1 MSSPSLSSRS
11 FDRITYKGSRRT
23 KRTLLES
30 SPSTSPP
37 PTRKKFKVFSTDSV
51 EHGESRLVKAG
62 STVTKHP
69 NTLKTSYMNQSFSK
83 NAMLAVS
90 SPFMLSP
97 LKSSPISSPRKS
109 TRTVSSHLSQ
119 NEQLPLA
126 SPFKVVSRPISSRIL
141 SNKQS
146 ASSRDR
152 YISRGSVRHA
162 SIDSRQRNA
171 ATSTG
176 SHRRQASSISTV
188 GRTRESSW
196 LMAPNQSSTREIH
209 DSKKDMA
216 ILSLKIQ
223 KRRTSP
229 PLTSEDTSFV
239 MSEMPS
245 FLSIQGFSTPP
256 RDPGKTAI
264 AHLDDA
270 EHTKK
275 QRYWA
280 SDPSDR
286 ISILDNNFIFSGPA
300 SKPTTPMPTST
311 HHSSIDYR
319 NSFDMIPLTD
329 DWPDIEAASPSP
341 FAMTPDVARPTSLPL
356 PSPEV
361 GATNPDLDMDSS
373 SPGLDSESKMQTPTS
388 DTLSSG
394 SMRHNGVGLEE
405 TVDASLAYILSSFD
419 IDDSPTAQQI
429 HITKEGSSVA
439 SYFPRASVSHH
450 STSPAISPSLPRP
463 FGHGRAPR
471 SPTLSMENDPSNIR
485 THKDSGNRQV
495 ERKIAPQNTARVKGI
510 TASRLVGAQDLGV
523 SAASQNT
530 KPTKYKKAHS
540 GSYRAPRDSGGGCSD
555 AIVPVSNHNA
565 SKAKHR
571 YGLSLSPG
579 REIGKSRTDDS
590 ESEDELLL
598 VRGQTKRYIVLFLTR
613 LIGTDVNSYRNSHVR
628 MFI

>member
-11 FDRITYKGSRRT
+11 FDRITYKSRRT

-51 EHGESRLVKAG
+51 EYGESRLVKAG

-69 NTLKTSYMNQSFSK
+69 NTLKTSSMNQSFSK

-109 TRTVSSHLSQ
+109 TRTMSSHLSQ

-141 SNKQS
+141 STKQPS
-146 ASSRDR
+146 SSRDR

-171 ATSTG
+171 ATSTR
-176 SHRRQASSISTV
+176 SYRRQASSISTV

-209 DSKKDMA
+209 DSKKDTG

-229 PLTSEDTSFV
+229 PLASEDTSFV

-256 RDPGKTAI
+256 RDPGKTVV
-264 AHLDDA
+264 AHLDDI
-270 EHTKK
+270 EHTEK

-280 SDPSDR
+280 SDPSDG
-286 ISILDNNFIFSGPA
+286 ISILDNNVIFSGPA
-300 SKPTTPMPTST
+300 SKPTTPPPTST
-311 HHSSIDYR
+311 HHSVIDCR
-319 NSFDMIPLTD
+319 NSSDMITLTD
-329 DWPDIEAASPSP
+329 DWPDIEASSP
-341 FAMTPDVARPTSLPL
+341 FAMTTSPRH
-356 PSPEV
+356 SYAV
-361 GATNPDLDMDSS
+361 RATNQDLDTDSS
-373 SPGLDSESKMQTPTS
+373 GPGSDSENNMQTPTS
-388 DTLSSG
+388 DTLSSV
-394 SMRHNGVGLEE
+394 SMRRNAVGLEE
-405 TVDASLAYILSSFD
+405 AVDASLAYILSSFD

-429 HITKEGSSVA
+429 HMTKEGYSIASS
-439 SYFPRASVSHH
+439 FPRASVSRH
-450 STSPAISPSLPRP
+450 STSPVVSSSLSPPS
-463 FGHGRAPR
+463 GHDRARR
-471 SPTLSMENDPSNIR
+471 SPTLSMENDPFNIR
-485 THKDSGNRQV
+485 TNENSGNRHV
-495 ERKIAPQNTARVKGI
+495 ERKIAPQNTERVKGI
-510 TASRLVGAQDLGV
+510 TASRLVGTKDLGT
-523 SAASQNT
+523 STARQNT
-530 KPTKYKKAHS
+530 KSTKHNKGLS
-540 GSYRAPRDSGGGCSD
+540 GSYRAPRDRGAGRSD
-555 AIVPVSNHNA
+555 AIVPVSHHNA

-571 YGLSLSPG
+571 YGLSFSPG

-598 VRGQTKRYIVLFLTR
+598 VRGQTKSPSNTSHPDSKWILGVVYPTILAAILT
-613 LIGTDVNSYRNSHVR
+613 TNED
-628 MFI
+628 